1 MNMRRSALFAW
12 ILFGLIATSVA
23 SGLIFYLVIKPAE
36 YELPLEEVLYSLLTV
51 TFSFVGALVIS
62 HQPRNLIGWLMM
74 LPGMSFTLL
83 VNAYLEPFLSES
95 FIPPES
101 PDLIFLLI
109 LWFSSWNWMLVT
121 LSPIMFIM
129 VLFPTGRPFSRR
141 WGWLIYFGLGLAGLF
156 FFGSAFAESFSP
168 DAESVDWK
176 VRNPIGFLS
185 DGGDENV
192 VAAVMIFML
201 VTWAL
206 LSAMS
211 LFVRFHNSS
220 GIERAQIKWLFYACG
235 LYAVGFIS
243 SLLIDMPSV
252 LEKLWGIMLLT
263 IPVSIAFAILRYR
276 LYDIDIII
284 RKTLQYAL
292 LTGLLVLVYFGSVV
306 LLQSLVENLTGEQSP
321 IVIVISTLLIA
332 ALFNPLG
339 IRIQDFIDRRFF
351 RSKYNAEKALADFA
365 SEARDE
371 VEMDKLT
378 AALLDVMEE
387 TLQPETA
394 VLWLKKI
401 ERSTLDER

>member
-1 MNMRRSALFAW
+1 MNMRRTALLAW
-12 ILFGLIATSVA
+12 ILFGLIAASVA

-36 YELPLEEVLYSLLTV
+36 YELPLEEVLFSLLTV

-62 HQPRNLIGWLMM
+62 QQPRNLIGWLMM

-109 LWFSSWNWMLVT
+109 LWFNSWNWMLVT
-121 LSPIMFIM
+121 LLPIMFIM
-129 VLFPTGRPFSRR
+129 VLFPTGRPLSRR
-141 WGWLIYFGLGLAGLF
+141 WGWLIYFGLGLAGVF
-156 FFGSAFAESFSP
+156 FLGSAFAESFSP

-176 VRNPIGFLS
+176 VRNPIGFLT

-192 VAAVMIFML
+192 ITAVMIFML
-201 VTWAL
+201 LTWAL
-206 LSAMS
+206 LSAVS

-220 GIERAQIKWLFYACG
+220 GIERAQIKWLFYTCA

-252 LEKLWGIMLLT
+252 LEKLWGFMLLT

-284 RKTLQYAL
+284 RKTLVYGAITVL
-292 LTGLLVLVYFGSVV
+292 LAMIYFGSVV
-306 LLQSLVENLTGEQSP
+306 LLEQAFRVLTGQDSP
-321 IVIVISTLLIA
+321 VAIVISTLVIA
-332 ALFNPLG
+332 GLFNPL
-339 IRIQDFIDRRFF
+339 RTWVREFIDRRFY
-351 RSKYNAEKALADFA
+351 RRKYDAQRALATFA
-365 SEARDE
+365 ATARDE
-371 VEMDKLT
+371 VDMDNLTKEMLR
-378 AALLDVMEE
+378 VMEE
-387 TLQPETA
+387 SLQPESIS
-394 VLWLKKI
+394 LWLNPI
-401 ERSTLDER
+401 EDREKP